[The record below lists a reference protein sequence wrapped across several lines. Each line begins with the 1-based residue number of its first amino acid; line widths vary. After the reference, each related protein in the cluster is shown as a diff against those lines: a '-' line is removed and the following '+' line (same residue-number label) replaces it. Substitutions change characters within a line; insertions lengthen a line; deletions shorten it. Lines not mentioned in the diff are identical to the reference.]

1 MATDRIC
8 VSKEFRESID
18 KLREKDVLGIRTD
31 ITENKEIFM
40 LAVALGLETPKPLK
54 NRDGYFLNT
63 AIKTTDK
70 AVIAAVLLG
79 TASPKDELDEY
90 ANFEKSALLC
100 EKCAESGY
108 QELLKLYDEAE
119 QDEELLEKNMIK
131 KLEWLYL
138 KNVENNI

>member
-54 NRDGYFLNT
+54 KPRRVF
-63 AIKTTDK
+63 
-70 AVIAAVLLG
+70 
-79 TASPKDELDEY
+79 
-90 ANFEKSALLC
+90 FEHC
-100 EKCAESGY
+100 Y
-108 QELLKLYDEAE
+108 
-119 QDEELLEKNMIK
+119 KND
-131 KLEWLYL
+131 
-138 KNVENNI
+138 

>member
-1 MATDRIC
+1 MF
-8 VSKEFRESID
+8 VSSNCLVTK
-18 KLREKDVLGIRTD
+18 V
-31 ITENKEIFM
+31 
-40 LAVALGLETPKPLK
+40 
-54 NRDGYFLNT
+54 
-63 AIKTTDK
+63 
-70 AVIAAVLLG
+70 
-79 TASPKDELDEY
+79 PKDELDEY

-100 EKCAESGY
+100 EECAESGY